1 MKAIFLGKF
10 QPPHLGHVRTII
22 RLSTQYSS
30 VIVGITQSEPAMM
43 PFEEVKA
50 TLQEVLSAYKNIE
63 VVLIAG
69 SIEGCTAT
77 IDTLSFDVVISG
89 NHKVLNI
96 LKEQGY
102 QTKFCERTE
111 GVGYSGS
118 EIRSLAHVVTS
129 DALSKEMALKGSVQL
144 IPVADLKPLEK
155 VLPAHFKNIEKMIS
169 DDRFIKKPLIVDQKF
184 KVVLDGSHRY
194 AFLLKYGFKFAPVI
208 FIDYSDESIFVGNH
222 LKHRYLRD
230 NSFTINKSVVIEKAL
245 HEQLLDARTTRHFFP
260 FRKEDFIVSLER
272 LEQGKERNIDFL
284 IQDIPIE
291 KEIAIDEAYIKELDE
306 EIEILQAYEDEQ
318 RGIKKYL
325 TNQLKMMQEKS
336 N

>member
-96 LKEQGY
+96 LKQ
-102 QTKFCERTE
+102 
-111 GVGYSGS
+111 S
-118 EIRSLAHVVTS
+118 
-129 DALSKEMALKGSVQL
+129 
-144 IPVADLKPLEK
+144 
-155 VLPAHFKNIEKMIS
+155 
-169 DDRFIKKPLIVDQKF
+169 
-184 KVVLDGSHRY
+184 
-194 AFLLKYGFKFAPVI
+194 
-208 FIDYSDESIFVGNH
+208 FV
-222 LKHRYLRD
+222 
-230 NSFTINKSVVIEKAL
+230 
-245 HEQLLDARTTRHFFP
+245 
-260 FRKEDFIVSLER
+260 
-272 LEQGKERNIDFL
+272 KER
-284 IQDIPIE
+284 
-291 KEIAIDEAYIKELDE
+291 KA
-306 EIEILQAYEDEQ
+306 
-318 RGIKKYL
+318 
-325 TNQLKMMQEKS
+325 
-336 N
+336 

>member
-10 QPPHLGHVRTII
+10 QPPHLGHIRTII
-22 RLSTQYSS
+22 RLSAQYSS

-43 PFEEVKA
+43 PFEEVKI

-63 VVLIAG
+63 VVLIVG
-69 SIEGCTAT
+69 SIEGGTAT
-77 IDTLSFDVVISG
+77 IDSLTFDVVVSG

-96 LKEQGY
+96 LKEQGF
-102 QTKFCERTE
+102 QTEFCERTD
-111 GVGYSGS
+111 GAGYSGS
-118 EIRSLAHVVTS
+118 EIRSLSHVVTS
-129 DALSKEMALKGSVQL
+129 DAISKEKALKGTVQL

-155 VLPAHFKNIEKMIS
+155 VLPVHFKNIEKMIF
-169 DDRFIKKPLIVDQKF
+169 DDGFIKKPLIVDQKF
-184 KVVLDGSHRY
+184 KVILDGSHRY
-194 AFLLKYGFKFAPVI
+194 AVLLKHSFKFAPVI
-208 FIDYSDESIFVGNH
+208 FVDYSDESIFVGNH
-222 LKHRYLRD
+222 LRHRYLRD

-272 LEQGKERNIDFL
+272 LEQGKARNIDFL

-291 KEIAIDEAYIKELDE
+291 KEISIDKAYIKELDE

-318 RGIKKYL
+318 RGVRRYLLKQIQLIKSF
-325 TNQLKMMQEKS
+325 NE
-336 N
+336 

>member
-10 QPPHLGHVRTII
+10 QPPHLGHIRTII
-22 RLSTQYSS
+22 RLSAQYSS

-43 PFEEVKA
+43 PFEEVKI

-63 VVLIAG
+63 VVLIVG
-69 SIEGCTAT
+69 SIEGGTAT
-77 IDTLSFDVVISG
+77 IDSLAFDVVVSG

-96 LKEQGY
+96 LKEQGF
-102 QTKFCERTE
+102 QTEFCERTD

-118 EIRSLAHVVTS
+118 EIRSLSHVVTS
-129 DALSKEMALKGSVQL
+129 DAISKEKALKGTVQL

-155 VLPAHFKNIEKMIS
+155 VLPVHFKNIEKMIF
-169 DDRFIKKPLIVDQKF
+169 DDGFIKKPLIVDQKF
-184 KVVLDGSHRY
+184 KVILDGSHRY
-194 AFLLKYGFKFAPVI
+194 AVLLKHSFKFAPVI
-208 FIDYSDESIFVGNH
+208 FVDYSDESIFVGNH

-260 FRKEDFIVSLER
+260 FRKEDFIVPLER

-291 KEIAIDEAYIKELDE
+291 KEIAIDEEYIKELDE

-318 RGIKKYL
+318 RGVKRYLLKQIQLIKSFNK
-325 TNQLKMMQEKS
+325 
-336 N
+336 